1 MQIQQLRYLAA
12 LARNRFNVTQ
22 AAEQLYKSQPGV
34 SKQLRLLEEEL
45 GVSLFER
52 QGKLL
57 VGLTP
62 AGRAVLDLAECTL
75 ANVEAI
81 RRAATEFSQP
91 DRGDL
96 SIATTH
102 TQARYV
108 LPAVIRVF
116 RRVWPAVRLHLHQGT
131 PAQIA
136 DLAASGAV
144 DFAIAT
150 ESLHLFDEL
159 VMLPC
164 YRWNRAVVVPL
175 GHPLAAVAPLTLAAV
190 AEWPI
195 LTYVFGFTDRSHI
208 NEAFQK
214 AGLTPEVSLTA
225 TDSDV
230 IKTYIRLGLGVGIL
244 ADMAQDEVIDG
255 DLAFLPAGHLFEPSV
270 TSIGFRRGLYLRSY
284 HYDFIE
290 NFSVHLGR
298 AVVDAAIAAETAEA
312 RASLFSGMAI
322 RDY

>member
-12 LARNRFNVTQ
+12 LARSGFNVTQ
-22 AAEQLYKSQPGV
+22 AAERLYKSQPGV

-45 GVSLFER
+45 GVSLFVR
-52 QGKLL
+52 QGKML

-62 AGRAVLDLAECTL
+62 AGRAILDLADCAL

-81 RRAATEFSQP
+81 RRVAMEFCEP

-108 LPAVIRVF
+108 LPPVIRAF
-116 RRVWPAVRLHLHQGT
+116 RRAWPSVRLHLHQGT

-136 DLAASGAV
+136 EMAASGAV

-164 YRWNRAVVVPL
+164 YRWNRAVVVPR
-175 GHPLAAVAPLTLAAV
+175 GHPLAEVSPLSLAAV

-208 NEAFQK
+208 NQAFQE
-214 AGLTPEVSLTA
+214 AGLAPEVSLTA

-244 ADMAQDEVIDG
+244 ADMACDEATDA

-270 TSIGFRRGLYLRSY
+270 TRIGFRRGLYLSGF
-284 HYDFIE
+284 HYAFIE
-290 NFSVHLGR
+290 SFAAHLTR
-298 AVVDAAIAAETAEA
+298 PVVDAAITAETTEA
-312 RASLFSGMAI
+312 REGLFAGLTI

>member
-1 MQIQQLRYLAA
+1 MQLQQLRYLLA
-12 LARNRFNVTQ
+12 LTRSGFNVTS
-22 AAEQLYKSQPGV
+22 AAERVYKSQPGV

-45 GVSLFER
+45 GIPLFER
-52 QGKLL
+52 AGRQL

-62 AGRAVLDLAECTL
+62 AGRAVMTLAENTL

-81 RRAATEFSQP
+81 RKVATEFGAP
-91 DRGDL
+91 GRGEL

-108 LPAVIRVF
+108 LPPVIQSF
-116 RRVWPAVRLHLHQGT
+116 RQRFPEVDLQLHQGS

-136 DLAASGAV
+136 EMAASGAV

-164 YRWNRAVVVPL
+164 YRWNRAIVTPL
-175 GHPLAAVAPLTLAAV
+175 DHPLASATPLTLEMV
-190 AEWPI
+190 AEWPL

-208 NEAFQK
+208 NQAFQRL
-214 AGLTPEVSLTA
+214 GRTPHVVFTA
-225 TDSDV
+225 TDADV

-244 ADMAQDEVIDG
+244 AAMAEDERTDA
-255 DLAFLPAGHLFEPSV
+255 DLAFLDASHLFEPSI
-270 TSIGFRRGLYLRSY
+270 TSIGFRQGLYLRGY
-284 HYDFIE
+284 HYDFIHA
-290 NFSVHLGR
+290 FAAQLDRTLVDQ
-298 AVVDAAIAAETAEA
+298 AVAAGNAEA
-312 RASLFSGMAI
+312 RESLFTGVSI